1 MRHFVRQHKTWKQEF
16 PGGLV
21 VKDSTLSLL
30 WLGHFDMPRAQPK
43 NKQTNKKKTEKHYF
57 SGAMARGETNLF
69 NKLT

>member
-1 MRHFVRQHKTWKQEF
+1 MEF

-43 NKQTNKKKTEKHYF
+43 NKQTNKKKQRNTISQVQWQGVRPIY
-57 SGAMARGETNLF
+57 STS
-69 NKLT
+69 